1 MPGDDV
7 VQFTT
12 TVSLYSGNNK
22 SLHWLY
28 LFSKMLTPE
37 TCDTAVVEGSLSQMM
52 VLCEKFG
59 EFAKVFTFHP

>member
-12 TVSLYSGNNK
+12 TVCLYSGNNT
-22 SLHWLY
+22 SFHWLY

-37 TCDTAVVEGSLSQMM
+37 TYDTAVVEGSLSQMS
-52 VLCEKFG
+52 LREKFG

>member
-1 MPGDDV
+1 MSCDDV

-12 TVSLYSGNNK
+12 AVCLYSGNNT
-22 SLHWLY
+22 SFHWLY

-37 TCDTAVVEGSLSQMM
+37 TYDTAVVEGSLSQMM
-52 VLCEKFG
+52 ALHEKFG

>member
-1 MPGDDV
+1 MSCDDV
-7 VQFTT
+7 AEFTT

-37 TCDTAVVEGSLSQMM
+37 TYDTAVVEGSLSQMM